1 MCKMSNK
8 NSLNNGAKE
17 AAMEG
22 EGFLPGRGP
31 VGKKRKPGLHI
42 SIARMKWSKEDNKIA
57 ILSCLQAKERP
68 NIGYR
73 KRMHQYWKDYG
84 MFELVKQHLVCQVRS
99 ILKTGKLS
107 KVETEVPK
115 KQIKKLH
122 EDSVKSETG
131 KLHETGEEVMTQ
143 SDDVLLHEFTA
154 GTSGYVEDAG
164 VIESDTE
171 SDITKRLNLLHKN
184 PINATIPSLQSGD
197 ALLMKWETEEVD
209 KPLSSIILNDISD
222 FKNLIKADETI
233 VCERMGIKAPARTI
247 LEVTH

>member
-1 MCKMSNK
+1 
-8 NSLNNGAKE
+8 
-17 AAMEG
+17 
-22 EGFLPGRGP
+22 
-31 VGKKRKPGLHI
+31 
-42 SIARMKWSKEDNKIA
+42 
-57 ILSCLQAKERP
+57 
-68 NIGYR
+68 
-73 KRMHQYWKDYG
+73 
-84 MFELVKQHLVCQVRS
+84 
-99 ILKTGKLS
+99 
-107 KVETEVPK
+107 
-115 KQIKKLH
+115 
-122 EDSVKSETG
+122 
-131 KLHETGEEVMTQ
+131 MTQ